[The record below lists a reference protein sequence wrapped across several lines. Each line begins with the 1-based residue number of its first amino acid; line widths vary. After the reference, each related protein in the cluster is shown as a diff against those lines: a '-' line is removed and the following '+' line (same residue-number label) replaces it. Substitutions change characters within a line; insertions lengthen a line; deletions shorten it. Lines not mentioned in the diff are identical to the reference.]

1 MQAGKGGLIDG
12 CRFVVVFYNTKYKTM
27 NNNEKL
33 AIMDKIIRELEDI
46 NNSSTSLLKKVSQV
60 ETENINLGDK
70 LLEDKLPDLH
80 EKIDAMVTESA
91 TLIADYTEVRD
102 KFYSD
107 NNMGAAAEGL

>member
-1 MQAGKGGLIDG
+1 MD
-12 CRFVVVFYNTKYKTM
+12 
-27 NNNEKL
+27 NNEKL
-33 AIMDKIIRELEDI
+33 MIMDKIIRELEDI

-91 TLIADYTEVRD
+91 TLIADYTEVRN
-102 KFYSD
+102 KFYTD
-107 NNMGAAAEGL
+107 NNLGAATEGS